1 MKTTRYGA
9 TAPMPDSLRHFMRAG
24 HHPARSLPCPWCH
37 ARAHQPCTVRSNGRQ
52 PAQVHQQR
60 IANWARTVACC
71 PACQVEPTVPC
82 HNNGRVLEGGAVH
95 HQRYTEADRGAA

>member
-24 HHPARSLPCPWCH
+24 HHPARSIPCPHCGV
-37 ARAHQPCTVRSNGRQ
+37 AAHKPCQVPSNGRVLAE
-52 PAQVHQQR
+52 PHPQR
-60 IANWARTVACC
+60 VAARARTIACC

-82 HNNGRVLEGGAVH
+82 HNNGRALEGGAVH
-95 HQRYTEADRGAA
+95 HQRYTEADRSAA